1 MQGSKSEIVAK
12 KLLDIT
18 NKNAEGHDFETE
30 TESEQQ
36 EENDKEGD
44 ETEIVDKRVEDLER
58 KDYSGAKKLDVAIHE
73 LYYSQTK

>member
-18 NKNAEGHDFETE
+18 NKNAEGYDFETE

-44 ETEIVDKRVEDLER
+44 ETEIVDKRFEDLER
-58 KDYSGAKKLDVAIHE
+58 KDYSGAQK
-73 LYYSQTK
+73 TRCRNP